1 MNICIIVSKSKIE
14 IDDLAKWQI
23 APQWQ
28 QVQKLICRKGILAA
42 IVFSHLMMSVA

>member
-1 MNICIIVSKSKIE
+1 MNICIIVSKSRIE

-23 APQWQ
+23 AQWQ